1 MSGLRSRPFGPALRP
16 LRICRL
22 SGTAAGESAV
32 VNSVRERGRAGQG
45 CLWLRKAVSCC
56 ALGRWSGNSTSPSLA
71 RPTRP
76 PGHPGRHRHGRAG
89 PRSRRGGA

>member
-1 MSGLRSRPFGPALRP
+1 M
-16 LRICRL
+16 
-22 SGTAAGESAV
+22 